1 MFNQANGVPSP
12 SPGPPTNRWLGEQ
25 PGREARKPVWMSAG
39 WAPAAAA
46 LSPYTLKS
54 THRHTQPNTHAT
66 CTKHSPCHA
75 VRAPNLND
83 DYARAPVRDPS
94 PLAARLSTAQA
105 CDTEAE
111 GICCGLLLD
120 WGGQLWQGAARPLW
134 GFNQQ
139 QPLPPH
145 SPGSCPGTGSTHIHT
160 SSHEVVCQ
168 GFIDD
173 EATEEEYT
181 NRISLN
187 SSQFCSKSIF
197 KDWIQNP
204 ELRMRKSGA
213 LPSLNTAEA
222 NRLNWVALC

>member
-1 MFNQANGVPSP
+1 MQ
-12 SPGPPTNRWLGEQ
+12 
-25 PGREARKPVWMSAG
+25 
-39 WAPAAAA
+39 
-46 LSPYTLKS
+46 
-54 THRHTQPNTHAT
+54 HHTIHAT